1 MVLYMLSACCFCG
14 MCPED
19 VSLDIKAQKDNYI
32 QLELSAEHMHWQM
45 KGLYMAFLTQNV
57 S

>member
-1 MVLYMLSACCFCG
+1 MVLYMVSACCFCG
-14 MCPED
+14 VCPED

-45 KGLYMAFLTQNV
+45 KGLYMAFLTQNG